1 MAEVRCPICFQPIT
15 LESDISA
22 TPCAHLFHT
31 ICIKNNYQEKGRFVC
46 YQCESNAI
54 WSNVSHSKFQ
64 FGKNIELK
72 EIAKIDFKTAD
83 EINTF
88 TERMKKIDSDTW
100 INFKENGKIV
110 EEKMQGMMSYAQ
122 AGQNQADQAQT
133 GHAKAGYAPANHDN
147 LKIASKENCKAFEE
161 RMLNM
166 KISDEKNPDRIISY
180 GNTYLKL
187 PNGQG
192 YKLVTQS
199 NKRGTESEGIR
210 RAEKSDVANL
220 DDFLDEPRAAE
231 PLEDEG
237 YAHEGHT
244 LADHALAGHAHAGP
258 GHTQAGPGQIQL
270 DKAKL
275 DDFLARYEV
284 GSATKRTTEPLVE
297 GESAKNN
304 EREHSQTTLSR
315 ENLHAVDISTATYL
329 PPSVNVDIERSQIF
343 SLNPG
348 IDKMTY
354 EKALKEFEKRGPL
367 DDV

>member
-1 MAEVRCPICFQPIT
+1 MAEVRCPICFQTIT

-161 RMLNM
+161 RMSNM
-166 KISDEKNPDRIISY
+166 KISDEKNPDQIILY
-180 GNTYLKL
+180 GNTYAKI

-199 NKRGTESEGIR
+199 NKRGTE
-210 RAEKSDVANL
+210 
-220 DDFLDEPRAAE
+220 
-231 PLEDEG
+231 LEIVMNE
-237 YAHEGHT
+237 
-244 LADHALAGHAHAGP
+244 L
-258 GHTQAGPGQIQL
+258 
-270 DKAKL
+270 
-275 DDFLARYEV
+275 R
-284 GSATKRTTEPLVE
+284 
-297 GESAKNN
+297 KN
-304 EREHSQTTLSR
+304 
-315 ENLHAVDISTATYL
+315 
-329 PPSVNVDIERSQIF
+329 
-343 SLNPG
+343 
-348 IDKMTY
+348 
-354 EKALKEFEKRGPL
+354 
-367 DDV
+367 